1 MPMEEMAEPTQTSR
15 MTKFKESLVAIP
27 GTIEAKLPTMDKSL
41 DRYFD
46 ANMSVII
53 DEWGL
58 ITQHHL
64 DEFEQR
70 LHSIGVE
77 IRNLEKGRAKIEKRA
92 ADLDAALKALE
103 GS

>member
-15 MTKFKESLVAIP
+15 MTRFKESMAGIPHAI
-27 GTIEAKLPTMDKSL
+27 EERLPTLDKSL

-46 ANMSVII
+46 ANMSVMI

-70 LHSIGVE
+70 LHNIGIE

-92 ADLDAALKALE
+92 ADLDAALRALE

>member
-15 MTKFKESLVAIP
+15 MTRFKESLVAIP
-27 GTIEAKLPTMDKSL
+27 HAIDERLPSMDKNL

-46 ANMSVII
+46 ANMSVMI

-64 DEFEQR
+64 DEFEHR
-70 LHSIGVE
+70 LESIGIE

-92 ADLDAALKALE
+92 ADLDAALKAWE
-103 GS
+103 GF

>member
-1 MPMEEMAEPTQTSR
+1 MPMEEIAESTQTSR
-15 MTKFKESLVAIP
+15 MTRFKESLVAIP
-27 GTIEAKLPTMDKSL
+27 HAIDERLPTMDKNL

-46 ANMSVII
+46 ANMSVMI

-64 DEFEQR
+64 DEFEHR
-70 LHSIGVE
+70 LESIGME

-92 ADLDAALKALE
+92 ADLDATLKTLE